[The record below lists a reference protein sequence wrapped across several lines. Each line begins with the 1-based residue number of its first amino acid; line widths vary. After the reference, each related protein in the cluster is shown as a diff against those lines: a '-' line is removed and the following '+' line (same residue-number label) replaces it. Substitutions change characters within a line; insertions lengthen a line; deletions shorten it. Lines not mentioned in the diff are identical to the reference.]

1 MPRHPVPSVRVPRGR
16 SPFRRVP
23 APFGRGR
30 SVPTL
35 ILPALLAPALLLS
48 PGISPRPAPAETGG
62 SGTGDATGAAD
73 TLRYTVMLQ
82 GNEKGEERLWRDPD
96 GTLHSRFR
104 FNDRGRGPDLE
115 TTVVTAENGL
125 PVRVEVSGVDYLKSA
140 VEERFRW
147 ERRVGAPVASWK
159 NQGEDGTASPEGP
172 ALYIP
177 MNGSPSF
184 LAVAVRALRAGAEG
198 CLPLLPAGE
207 ACVREVRRETLSGLP
222 GEGGT
227 EAVRVVLYAV
237 RGLDFSPSYVW
248 LEQDGTFFAV
258 SDGWL
263 GVIRDDHAGTLERL
277 AEIQEQ
283 VRDAW
288 LAEAA
293 AEIPERPDA
302 PVAIR
307 GATLFDP
314 ASGDSRPSTT
324 VVVERDRIAA
334 VGPDG
339 EVEVPA
345 GARVVE
351 ADGRALLPGLF
362 DMHVH
367 LSPVDG
373 ILHLAAG
380 VTTTRDLANDIEG
393 LLEMREAFREGRMV
407 GPRVIMGG
415 FMDGPGP
422 FAGPTKVLVDT
433 EAEAREWISRYA
445 EMGYEQIKIYS
456 SIDTAL
462 VPAIAEA
469 VHEHGLRLSGH
480 IPAFMTAEE
489 AVRAGFDEIQH
500 ANMLFLNFLGDT
512 LDTRTPLRFT
522 QVARHGAELDLSSDS
537 VRAFLD
543 LLEERDVV
551 VDPTVSIFESMFTSR
566 PGRVSPQL
574 APVADRLPPQVRRG
588 LLGGGLP
595 VPPEMDR
602 RYRDSFERMLDM
614 VAELHRRGVPI
625 VAGTDAMAGFAL
637 HRELEL
643 YAEAGIPAPEVLRI
657 ATLGAARVAGREDRL
672 GSVEV
677 GKLADLILVD
687 GDPASRI
694 SDIRNVSLVM
704 KGGVL
709 YDPAELYRVVGVE
722 PASR

>member
-1 MPRHPVPSVRVPRGR
+1 MTRHRVPPVRIPTVPLP
-16 SPFRRVP
+16 SPV
-23 APFGRGR
+23 
-30 SVPTL
+30 V
-35 ILPALLAPALLLS
+35 PALLL
-48 PGISPRPAPAETGG
+48 PGLLLSLAVSPRPGAASSEPATTPEP
-62 SGTGDATGAAD
+62 GTRDASAAAD

-82 GNEKGEERLWRDPD
+82 GNEKGEELLWRDPD
-96 GTLHSRFR
+96 GVLHSRFE
-104 FNDRGRGPDLE
+104 FNDRGRGPGLE
-115 TTVVTAENGL
+115 TSVATAPSGV
-125 PVRVEVSGVDYLKSA
+125 PVRVDVSGVDYLKSP
-140 VEERFRW
+140 VEERYRL
-147 ERRVGAPVASWK
+147 ERVGGSATASWS
-159 NQGEDGTASPEGP
+159 NQGEDGSASPEGP
-172 ALYIP
+172 ALYVP

-184 LAVAVRALRAGAEG
+184 LAVAVRALRAAEDG

-207 ACVREVRRETLSGLP
+207 ACVGEVRRESLSA
-222 GEGGT
+222 GER
-227 EAVRVVLYAV
+227 EVRVVLYAV
-237 RGLDFSPSYVW
+237 RGLGFSPSYVW
-248 LEQDGTFFAV
+248 LEEDGTFFAV
-258 SDGWL
+258 SDGWM
-263 GVIRDDHAGTLERL
+263 GVVRDGHARALERL
-277 AEIQEQ
+277 AEDQEE

-288 LAEAA
+288 LADAA
-293 AEIPERPDA
+293 EEIPERSDG

-307 GATLFDP
+307 GARLFDP
-314 ASGDSRPSTT
+314 ASGETLPATT
-324 VVVERDRIAA
+324 VVVEGERVAA

-339 EVEVPA
+339 EVEIPS
-345 GARVVE
+345 GARVID
-351 ADGRALLPGLF
+351 ARGRALLPGLF

-373 ILHLAAG
+373 LLHLAAG
-380 VTTTRDLANDIEG
+380 VTTTRDLANDIDG

-407 GPRVIMGG
+407 GPRVVMGG

-433 EAEAREWISRYA
+433 EAEAREWIGRYA

-462 VPAIAEA
+462 VPAIAESA
-469 VHEHGLRLSGH
+469 HEHGVRLSGH

-522 QVARHGAELDLSSDS
+522 EVAKHGAELDLASDS

-543 LLEERDVV
+543 LLKRRDVV

-566 PGRVSPQL
+566 PGEVSPQF
-574 APVADRLPPQVRRG
+574 ASVADRLPPQVRRG

-602 RYRDSFERMLDM
+602 RYRDSFERMLEL
-614 VAELHRRGVPI
+614 VAELHRSGIRIVP
-625 VAGTDAMAGFAL
+625 GTDAMAGFAL

-657 ATLGAARVAGREDRL
+657 ATLGAAQVAGREDRL

-694 SDIRNVSLVM
+694 SEIRNVSLVM
-704 KGGVL
+704 KGGLL
-709 YDPAELYRVVGVE
+709 YDPGALYRVVGVE
-722 PASR
+722 PASP